1 MAALTVGINGFGR
14 IGRMVLRAAFERD
27 NVDVVAVNDP
37 FISPEYMVYQFKYD
51 STQGKFNGH
60 VTHSG
65 DFLIINGKKIR
76 VFKEKNPAKI
86 PWGDYGVQ
94 TVVESTGVFLTEE
107 KANAHLAPKNPRGA
121 RKVCMSAPS
130 KDSTPMYVM
139 GVNHMNYRGAKIFS
153 NASCTTNCLA
163 PIVKVLDDSFGID
176 EGLMTTVHAVTST
189 QRTVDGPSKK
199 WRAGRGGFQ
208 NIIPSTTGAAKAVGK
223 VLPQVNGKLTGMAFR
238 VPVADGSVVDLT
250 VKLKRATSYDDI
262 ARAMK
267 RASEGSMKGVL
278 GYKEDQIV
286 SQDIVGSPESSIFD
300 KKAGLMM
307 SPKFVK
313 VVSWYDNEWGYSNRM
328 LDLMVH
334 VARTDGTLPR
344 ARM

>member
-1 MAALTVGINGFGR
+1 
-14 IGRMVLRAAFERD
+14 MVLRASFERD

-60 VTHSG
+60 VTFSG
-65 DFLIINGKKIR
+65 DFLIINGRKIR

-86 PWGDYGVQ
+86 AWGDYGVQ
-94 TVVESTGVFLTEE
+94 TVVESTGVFLTAE
-107 KANAHLAPKNPRGA
+107 KASAHLAPANPRGA
-121 RKVCMSAPS
+121 LKVCMSAPS

-139 GVNHMNYRGAKIFS
+139 GVNHTNYRPDTKIFS

-163 PIVKVLDDSFGID
+163 PIAKVLDDAFGIE
-176 EGLMTTVHAVTST
+176 EGLMTTIHAVTST

-250 VKLKRATSYDDI
+250 VRLRRGTTYEEVCQ
-262 ARAMK
+262 AMK
-267 RASEGSMKGVL
+267 RASEGSMKGFL
-278 GYKEDQIV
+278 GYTEDQVV

-300 KKAGLMM
+300 RKAGLQM

-328 LDLMVH
+328 LDLMIH
-334 VARTDGTLPR
+334 VAQTDGTLPR